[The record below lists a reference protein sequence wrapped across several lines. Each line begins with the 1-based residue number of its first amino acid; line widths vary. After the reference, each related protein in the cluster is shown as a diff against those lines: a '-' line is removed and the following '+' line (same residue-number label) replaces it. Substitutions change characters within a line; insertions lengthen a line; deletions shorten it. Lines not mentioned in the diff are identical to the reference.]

1 MARLFDNAGAKD
13 WLEGK
18 PNVAHVAFAARSA
31 ARSLARLG
39 EANEATLDQIT
50 LPVMRA
56 IITSVAVSIKF
67 EAEIKF
73 AADRS
78 FPDAGDATV
87 VARAAGAISAAFVA
101 ASADNAADCAASS
114 GNKSSAAAAAST
126 GASAFQSSEAAFW
139 CETSLDAETLEAGT
153 PEQLWTTKLWRLND
167 GPPQDAIATLS
178 ALRAYWLKNS
188 AIWGFW
194 ERWYDGMLNG
204 QPLPW
209 DFQEAVALIPGEI
222 WEDGAEAVAAEIAKI
237 EFKFR
242 TSAVQRLVRN
252 NGTGVFE
259 PEKEALPPD
268 EVAGF
273 VCKRIENALNAA
285 LQSVSPNI
293 FNENSYEV
301 IVIRDTLASEPRT
314 ISILATGF
322 FDAGM
327 GLQKNNG
334 TLYPE
339 EVALTNLINALG
351 AATDELCELD
361 DDAKRRCA
369 LLAGYNPRKS
379 VDDLPVED
387 LLHIPDTVADHVNDP
402 ARKIIESDVERALSK
417 ESPPTKTIRIR
428 LSNWLTTISIWMDRA
443 MKGDKK
449 AKWLAEVVKRLR
461 EWWPNE

>member
-209 DFQEAVALIPGEI
+209 DFQEAVALIPDDV
-222 WEDGAEAVAAEIAKI
+222 WEAGAEAVAKRIKEIEDEFYSLPDLDEAQLASTVERIISQPVLFRDAAEAAGLKIEATIAAYKADFANGLPEGFEAFEKLPPVYSNVAQIIDQGIGADEIERLRAEIKHLHSVIGELKRDLRDAREQLRDKRLNAVEVAQMRTFGERLQTTLACITSVGALGMSTALFFGYGKEDLNYEGLKQQI
-237 EFKFR
+237 EGLSVEMAEIEPHPEF
-242 TSAVQRLVRN
+242 N
-252 NGTGVFE
+252 E
-259 PEKEALPPD
+259 PEETLKGPKFVKPP
-268 EVAGF
+268 
-273 VCKRIENALNAA
+273 
-285 LQSVSPNI
+285 
-293 FNENSYEV
+293 
-301 IVIRDTLASEPRT
+301 
-314 ISILATGF
+314 
-322 FDAGM
+322 
-327 GLQKNNG
+327 
-334 TLYPE
+334 
-339 EVALTNLINALG
+339 
-351 AATDELCELD
+351 
-361 DDAKRRCA
+361 
-369 LLAGYNPRKS
+369 
-379 VDDLPVED
+379 
-387 LLHIPDTVADHVNDP
+387 
-402 ARKIIESDVERALSK
+402 SK
-417 ESPPTKTIRIR
+417 
-428 LSNWLTTISIWMDRA
+428 
-443 MKGDKK
+443 
-449 AKWLAEVVKRLR
+449 
-461 EWWPNE
+461 